1 MPVLDMPLEYV
12 DEKRVAV
19 FGGSQ
24 GGALSLSCAALV
36 PEIKLC
42 CPIYPYLCDYKR
54 VWEMDLDVDA
64 YEGMR
69 YCLRRFDPRDEH
81 VDEFFTKLGY
91 VDLQFLAPRIR
102 AKVYMG
108 TGLLDNICPPST
120 QFAAYN
126 KMITEKEVVIY
137 PDFKHE
143 ILYGHYDLIYKYILK
158 NI

>member
-1 MPVLDMPLEYV
+1 M
-12 DEKRVAV
+12 
-19 FGGSQ
+19 GTN
-24 GGALSLSCAALV
+24 
-36 PEIKLC
+36 
-42 CPIYPYLCDYKR
+42 
-54 VWEMDLDVDA
+54 
-64 YEGMR
+64 
-69 YCLRRFDPRDEH
+69 PRPEH

-143 ILYGHYDLIYKYILK
+143 NLYGHYDLIYKYILK